1 MNLVLKLIG
10 FGVQHSRI
18 LPEEK
23 NHQISIFNNEGIK
36 INDTYISVGFVS
48 HRGNVFESICINY
61 FMAFSDE
68 LYI

>member
-23 NHQISIFNNEGIK
+23 NHQISNLNNEEIK

-48 HRGNVFESICINY
+48 HRGNVFGIH
-61 FMAFSDE
+61 
-68 LYI
+68 LYKLFYGFL